1 MMPPIALLT
10 TTQDGE
16 RTVELNS
23 NRGVKRSH
31 VKFFGSEGVLKA
43 QAEPFSVL
51 LSRALFSAVP
61 PRATP
66 AAAAAA
72 ARLARRTRIRFGE
85 TPRKPADIAEWNLG
99 SSFTEPVF
107 CFWLKEFKVFMAV
120 GHRRAGRC
128 CGRKLCRHLA
138 GGSHT
143 RWRVVE
149 WNLSSGTGGQ
159 C

>member
-1 MMPPIALLT
+1 MTHPAP
-10 TTQDGE
+10 TQ
-16 RTVELNS
+16 N
-23 NRGVKRSH
+23 
-31 VKFFGSEGVLKA
+31 
-43 QAEPFSVL
+43 QW
-51 LSRALFSAVP
+51 RAA
-61 PRATP
+61 AA

-107 CFWLKEFKVFMAV
+107 CFWVTEFKVFMAV